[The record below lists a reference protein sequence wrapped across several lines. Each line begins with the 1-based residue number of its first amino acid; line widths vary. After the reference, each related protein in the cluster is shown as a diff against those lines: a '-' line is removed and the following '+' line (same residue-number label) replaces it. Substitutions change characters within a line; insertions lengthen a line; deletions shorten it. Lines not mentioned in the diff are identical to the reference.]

1 MRILKGWTW
10 IAGAGVALV
19 LGAAPASAAP
29 VVFDDTGYTATV
41 FAQAG
46 ADVQS
51 DGAAFPGNALPLG
64 PSVTAADA
72 DASASASAAAG
83 PTGLSA
89 SAQSAGALGL
99 GADALASGAF
109 DGRFTAPGG
118 LLQLLLD
125 VTIGTSALGDGVAD
139 GYVRVTLLGDGA
151 TLIDEIVRQTMRY
164 AAQIALDPG
173 ATAVLSL
180 EAVASASSA
189 ALFDDGSVPGGIG
202 VVPNPSDGSA
212 AVTFAL
218 NRVPEPGTWALVAAC
233 ALVMIMSSPAC
244 GGARRAA
251 AAIRDV

>member
-1 MRILKGWTW
+1 MRTLRGWNW
-10 IAGAGVALV
+10 IAVAAAAVV
-19 LGAAPASAAP
+19 LATAPASAAP

-46 ADVQS
+46 ADAQS
-51 DGAAFPGNALPLG
+51 DGAVFPGAALPLG

-72 DASASASAAAG
+72 DASASAAAAAG
-83 PTGLSA
+83 PAGLSA
-89 SAQSAGALGL
+89 SAQTAGALGL
-99 GADALASGAF
+99 AADALASGAF

-125 VTIGTSALGDGVAD
+125 VTIGTSVLGDGVAD
-139 GYVRVTLLGDGA
+139 GYVRVTVLGDGA

-189 ALFDDGSVPGGIG
+189 ALFDDGTDPGGIR
-202 VVPNPSDGSA
+202 VVPNPSAGTA

-218 NRVPEPGTWALVAAC
+218 NRVPEPGTWALVGAC
-233 ALVMIMSSPAC
+233 ALVMILSSPA
-244 GGARRAA
+244 GAGARRRAVT
-251 AAIRDV
+251 RES